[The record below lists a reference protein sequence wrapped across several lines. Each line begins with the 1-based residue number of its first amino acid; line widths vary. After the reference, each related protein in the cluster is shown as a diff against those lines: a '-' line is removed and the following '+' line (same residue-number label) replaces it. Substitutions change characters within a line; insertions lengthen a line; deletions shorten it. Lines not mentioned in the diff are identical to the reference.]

1 MPLIID
7 VVTGARPNFMK
18 AAALFAVANDF
29 PSLQLRLIHT
39 GQHYDLTMSDAFFK
53 DLKLPKPACHLGVGS
68 GTHGAQSAN
77 IMMGYEKWAVKNR
90 PDMCIVVG
98 DVNST
103 VACALVAAK
112 LGITVAHV
120 EAGLRSFDRTMP
132 EEINRVVTDSISDL
146 LFATEP
152 PGVIN
157 LAREGRPSEAIYL
170 VGNVMIDTLLRLR
183 PKAEKLHYYRKSDV
197 TIKEYTYLTLHRP
210 SNVDDGQVLRGIC
223 DQLSW
228 LASQMPVIFP
238 VHPRTRKRLES
249 QGLYA
254 KLKAVRDIHLVDPI
268 SYVESLS
275 LILNAKVVVTD
286 SGGIQEENTVLG
298 IPCLT
303 LRLVMDIADG
313 RYPRQ
318 ACSIPYWD
326 GQSGRRVLN
335 IICGRHGVLE
345 SDNGL

>member
-53 DLKLPKPACHLGVGS
+53 DLKLPKPACYLGVGS

-98 DVNST
+98 VVNST

-132 EEINRVVTDSISDL
+132 EEINRVVTDSISNL

-152 PGVIN
+152 
-157 LAREGRPSEAIYL
+157 
-170 VGNVMIDTLLRLR
+170 
-183 PKAEKLHYYRKSDV
+183 
-197 TIKEYTYLTLHRP
+197 
-210 SNVDDGQVLRGIC
+210 
-223 DQLSW
+223 
-228 LASQMPVIFP
+228 
-238 VHPRTRKRLES
+238 
-249 QGLYA
+249 
-254 KLKAVRDIHLVDPI
+254 
-268 SYVESLS
+268 LS
-275 LILNAKVVVTD
+275 LILNITVVVTN
-286 SGGIQEENTVLG
+286 SGGMQEETTVLG
-298 IPCLT
+298 ILYLT
-303 LRLVMDIADG
+303 LRNNTERPITVLEGTNTVIGRDWKLFRRLVMDIADG
-313 RYPRQ
+313 RYPWQ
-318 ACSIPYWD
+318 ISPIPYWD
-326 GQSGRRVLN
+326 RQSGEVFS
-335 IICGRHGVLE
+335 I
-345 SDNGL
+345 